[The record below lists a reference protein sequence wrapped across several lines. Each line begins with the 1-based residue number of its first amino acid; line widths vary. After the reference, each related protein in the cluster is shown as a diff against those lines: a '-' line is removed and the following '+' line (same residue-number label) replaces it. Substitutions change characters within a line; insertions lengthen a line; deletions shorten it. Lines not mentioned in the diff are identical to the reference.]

1 MQLVL
6 VAFHLAIFV
15 IGLALLIYGSEYFVE
30 SASRIAKGVG
40 VSELFIGLTIVAV
53 GTSLPEIVSS
63 SASVIAGKSALAFSN
78 ILGSFIANISLIVGF
93 SALVAPIA
101 ANAIVIERDA
111 KIMILTA
118 AVLAAF
124 VFDPFTPGVIV
135 FWEAI
140 VLLILFVA
148 YVSFLYHGR
157 EECETCYQF
166 YFFVEYLIRLRFMT
180 TLRGLRGRSK
190 VDQKQEARR
199 ETDEEAEGGTTN
211 RGVLHRDIA
220 LVIVAAAFIALGSQ
234 LVVAGADFITTA
246 WGIQEGVV
254 GVSLLAIGTSLPEL
268 TVSLNSVKK
277 GFGRLLIGNVIGSNI
292 VNVTLGLGV
301 VALLTPAV
309 VGTGLGAIALVV
321 FSVGI
326 ALLFYGIIRTRW
338 RVTRTTGLV
347 LLLIFAISQ
356 ASIVAVTQIFG

>member
-1 MQLVL
+1 MQLLTVMLNLAVFVL
-6 VAFHLAIFV
+6 
-15 IGLALLIYGSEYFVE
+15 GLILLIYGSEYFVE

-63 SASVIAGKSALAFSN
+63 SASVIAGKAALALSN
-78 ILGSFIANISLIVGF
+78 VLGSFITNISLIVGI

-111 KIMILTA
+111 KIMILVA
-118 AVLAAF
+118 AVLTIF
-124 VFDPFTPGVIV
+124 VFDPLTPGVIV
-135 FWEAI
+135 LWEAA
-140 VLLILFVA
+140 VLLVLFTA
-148 YVSFLYHGR
+148 YVSFLYYGR

-190 VDQKQEARR
+190 ANQNQETSGEA
-199 ETDEEAEGGTTN
+199 DENSPN
-211 RGVLHRDIA
+211 RTVLPRDVM

-234 LVVAGADFITTA
+234 LVVAGADFITTS

-292 VNVTLGLGV
+292 VNITLGLGV
-301 VALLTPAV
+301 VTVATPAL
-309 VGTGLGAIALVV
+309 VGIGLGTVTLVA
-321 FSVGI
+321 FSLGM
-326 ALLFYGIIRTRW
+326 ALLFYGIIRMQW
-338 RVTRTTGLV
+338 RVTRTTGLI
-347 LLLIFAISQ
+347 LLLMFIIAQ
-356 ASIVAVTQIFG
+356 ASIVTVTQVFG